1 MSKKKILLID
11 DEEGFSEMV
20 KLNLES
26 TGMYEVQIETDSR
39 KAVHAAFLYQPDLIL
54 LDVIMAKKEG
64 PEVASEMMQDST
76 LKKIPIIFLT
86 ATITQQE
93 VDEGDG
99 MIGGHAFVAKPGGLD
114 TLLKSI
120 ERNLVLV

>member
-1 MSKKKILLID
+1 MSKRKILIID

-26 TGMYEVQIETDSR
+26 TGAYEVKIETDPR
-39 KAVHAAFLYQPDLIL
+39 KAVHEAFLYQPDLIL
-54 LDVIMAKKEG
+54 LDIIMAKKEG
-64 PEVASEMMQDST
+64 PEVAAEMMQDPT

-99 MIGGHAFVAKPGGLD
+99 IIGGHAFVAKPSGLD
-114 TLLKSI
+114 ALLKAI

>member
-1 MSKKKILLID
+1 MSKRKILIID

-26 TGMYEVQIETDSR
+26 TGMYDVKVETDPR
-39 KAVHAAFLYQPDLIL
+39 KAVQEAFLYQPDLVL

-64 PEVASEMMQDST
+64 PEVAAEMIQNPT
-76 LKKIPIIFLT
+76 LRKIPIVFLT

-93 VDEGDG
+93 VDQGDG
-99 MIGGHAFVAKPGGLD
+99 VIGGHAFVAKPSGLN
-114 TLLKSI
+114 TLLRTI